1 MVSRRFVGEVLVL
14 LLLLGGVVSLNSG
27 CISSQLTNVWM
38 DPAYTGGPIKTMLV
52 IAVKKNAAA
61 RRIWEDALV
70 AELSGHGVSPTPS
83 YKLFPRAIP
92 DTNEVGSA
100 VEQNHIEGV
109 LIVQRLP
116 NQIAT
121 YDHPGSR
128 KSVPVTR
135 YDRLKQSYYTVYKE
149 VYEPGYSDTL
159 KVMRHQIDVWTT
171 TNGGQLIWTGTGES
185 LDPTSREA
193 VRNEITG
200 LIAPELA
207 RQGIIPS
214 K

>member
-14 LLLLGGVVSLNSG
+14 LLLLGGAVSLNSG

-38 DPAYTGGPIKTMLV
+38 DPSYAGGPIKTMLV
-52 IAVKKNAAA
+52 VAVKKNPAA

-128 KSVPVTR
+128 KSVPVR
-135 YDRLKQSYYTVYKE
+135 
-149 VYEPGYSDTL
+149 PGQCCSMFDYL
-159 KVMRHQIDVWTT
+159 WRQVRF
-171 TNGGQLIWTGTGES
+171 IWE
-185 LDPTSREA
+185 
-193 VRNEITG
+193 
-200 LIAPELA
+200 
-207 RQGIIPS
+207 QGIKVSPKTTVAELNRQFPS
-214 K
+214 IVVDPVAKHRIWIIVFFEANPRCECYLADVPIFIRS